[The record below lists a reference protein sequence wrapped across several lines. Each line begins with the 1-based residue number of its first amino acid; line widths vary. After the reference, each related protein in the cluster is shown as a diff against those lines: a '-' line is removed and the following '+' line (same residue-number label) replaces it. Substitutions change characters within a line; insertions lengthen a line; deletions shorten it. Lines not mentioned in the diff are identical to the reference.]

1 VVGAFRIPQEFP
13 ESLPQWVITRI
24 RPRLSPLVAPSLTRP
39 PRARPRA
46 VSPPN
51 ELDLLP
57 LSPGRATE
65 TRSTPGASVSLP
77 RHLAATRVRHPHP
90 LQPLI
95 FSRFRPTPADYPG
108 NALSLVIAGR
118 GTGLDMVRKVT
129 VCGSRA
135 CARVCAR
142 TCVTLTPVRAAG
154 QSTAAARRSNE
165 TRALLAPSLRLT
177 DIADL

>member
-1 VVGAFRIPQEFP
+1 VPRYAAYVRVCVKQKERERERERERENTTVRSGSPSRKNGAASGRRVQNSAGIPRVSSPMGNNEDSASF
-13 ESLPQWVITRI
+13 ITTCSSI
-24 RPRLSPLVAPSLTRP
+24 SDPTT
-39 PRARPRA
+39 RARPRA

-51 ELDLLP
+51 GLGLLP

-65 TRSTPGASVSLP
+65 TRSTPGASLSLP

-118 GTGLDMVRKVT
+118 GTGLDIVRKVT
-129 VCGSRA
+129 V
-135 CARVCAR
+135 
-142 TCVTLTPVRAAG
+142 
-154 QSTAAARRSNE
+154 
-165 TRALLAPSLRLT
+165 
-177 DIADL
+177 